1 MKPQVF
7 NWYLFLQWLLIQE
20 MGQLKMKPYY
30 FEVLHI
36 FCRLCLN
43 FRSFLLGD
51 FHFLI
56 LWLLSKSIYY
66 GNKNAPSKIV
76 FRYSSKYVKIQSLQH
91 TIIIPKRKLAYTK
104 RSMFYP
110 CGACR
115 QNCTTEVI
123 RCDSCSSWFNYSFE
137 NLTHQEVAGFRG
149 SIDFQCFQ
157 CLRDELGPVY
167 SFTSTL

>member
-1 MKPQVF
+1 MKPRVF
-7 NWYLFLQWLLIQE
+7 NWNLFLQWLLIQE

-43 FRSFLLGD
+43 FRSFLLED
-51 FHFLI
+51 YHFRFCSFQFLLVKLSICFLI

-91 TIIIPKRKLAYTK
+91 TIIMPKRKVAYTK
-104 RSMFYP
+104 RSVFYQ

-123 RCDSCSSWFNYSFE
+123 RCDSCSSCST
-137 NLTHQEVAGFRG
+137 THVK
-149 SIDFQCFQ
+149 
-157 CLRDELGPVY
+157 
-167 SFTSTL
+167 T